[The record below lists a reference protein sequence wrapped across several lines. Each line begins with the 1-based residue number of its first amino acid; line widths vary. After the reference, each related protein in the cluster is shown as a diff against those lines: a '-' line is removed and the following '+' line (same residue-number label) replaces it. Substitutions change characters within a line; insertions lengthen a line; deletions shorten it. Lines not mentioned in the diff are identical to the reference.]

1 MHPSL
6 KFMALGVLMSGLTA
20 CGKTAPAADAAAHAT
35 AESVA
40 AKDAEPGDAA
50 AKDAP
55 ADPAAMTGPLAPVL
69 TSYLEIGDLLAS
81 DKTEGVTAASG
92 KLAAALKE
100 HATRP
105 TLAGTGDKLQ
115 ALETTDL
122 EAARAAFEPVSAAI
136 IKTLEADPEARE
148 GLIKVLCPMT
158 FGAKGG
164 YWVQRDGA
172 IRNPYEG
179 SRMLAC
185 GAPVPWGA

>member
-6 KFMALGVLMSGLTA
+6 KFMTLGVLVTGLAA
-20 CGKTAPAADAAAHAT
+20 CGKTAPATDAAANA
-35 AESVA
+35 AADSVV
-40 AKDAEPGDAA
+40 AKDAAPGDAA

-55 ADPAAMTGPLAPVL
+55 AAPAVMTGPLAPVL

-92 KLAAALKE
+92 KLASALKE
-100 HATRP
+100 HATHP
-105 TLAGTGDKLQ
+105 ALAQTSDKLP
-115 ALETTDL
+115 ALDTTEL

-136 IKTLEADPEARE
+136 IKALEADPAARE
-148 GLIKVLCPMT
+148 GLIKVLCPMA